1 VTSKRILLCATGLTP
16 QVVTETL
23 FALAR
28 PADGGAPWIPHEV
41 HVVTTARG
49 ADNVRLA
56 LLHPATGWFHRLRAD
71 YELPPIAFD
80 DRNIHLIARRDGSA
94 LDDIRDQDDNA
105 LAADRIA
112 AVVRALTAASDSEVH
127 ASIAGGRKTMGFFLG
142 YAMSLYGRPQDR
154 LSHVLV
160 SEPYESNPHFFYP
173 TPRTHPI
180 PRGRDGNEMID
191 AAAARVWLGDIPFVR
206 LRSAL
211 PRDMREKADLAF
223 AESVSAVQQ
232 TVAPSLLLER
242 ASLSAFA
249 AGRRI
254 ALKRVDFAFLA
265 WAAQRHIAARPLR
278 RHLKLNTDAAKDD
291 AKEFLAEYARL
302 RVDPDDKETR
312 THKRLVRGL
321 VSTFFDE
328 RRSALKR
335 AFCDA
340 LGDGKAQPYL
350 LKRQGRKEESEYRFD
365 LDPGCITLR

>member
-1 VTSKRILLCATGLTP
+1 VTSKRLLLCVTGLTP

-23 FALAR
+23 YALAR
-28 PADGGAPWIPHEV
+28 PADGGDPWIPHEV

-71 YELPPIAFD
+71 YGLPPIAFD
-80 DRNIHLIARRDGSA
+80 DRNVHLIERRDGSA
-94 LDDIRDQDDNA
+94 LDDIRDQEDNA
-105 LAADRIA
+105 CAADCIA
-112 AVVRALTAASDSEVH
+112 ALVRTLTAEPDSEVH

-191 AAAARVWLGDIPFVR
+191 AATARVWLGDIPFVR

-211 PRDMREKADLAF
+211 PADMRTRADIAF

-242 ASLSAFA
+242 ASCTAFA

-254 ALKRVDFAFLA
+254 PLKRVDFAFLA
-265 WAAQRHIAARPLR
+265 WAAQRHIRARPLH
-278 RHLKLNTDAAKDD
+278 RHLKMNTHAAKED
-291 AKEFLAEYARL
+291 AQEFLAEYAGL
-302 RVDPDDKETR
+302 RADPDDKETP
-312 THKRLVRGL
+312 THERLARGL
-321 VSTFFDE
+321 ISTFFDE
-328 RRSALKR
+328 RRSMLKR

-340 LGDGKAQPYL
+340 LGEAKAQPYL
-350 LKRQGRKEESEYRFD
+350 LKRHGKRGESEYRFD
-365 LDPGCITLR
+365 LDAGCITVR

>member
-1 VTSKRILLCATGLTP
+1 MTVKRILLCVTGLTP

-23 FALAR
+23 YALAR
-28 PADGGAPWIPHEV
+28 PENGRTAWIPHEV

-71 YELPPIAFD
+71 YDLPPIAFEE
-80 DRNIHLIARRDGSA
+80 RHIHLIERRDGSA
-94 LDDIRDQDDNA
+94 LDDIRNQDDNA
-105 LAADRIA
+105 VAADRIA
-112 AVVRALTAASDSEVH
+112 AVVRALTADADSEVH

-160 SEPYESNPHFFYP
+160 SDPFENNRHFFYP

-180 PRGRDGNEMID
+180 PRGADSNEMID
-191 AAAARVWLGDIPFVR
+191 AAVARVWLGEIPFVR

-211 PRDMREKADLAF
+211 PREMREKADLAF
-223 AESVSAVQQ
+223 AESVAAVQEQ
-232 TVAPSLLLER
+232 VAPSLLLDR
-242 ASLSAFA
+242 ASCSAFV

-254 ALKRVDFAFLA
+254 ALMRVDFAFLA
-265 WAAQRHIAARPLR
+265 WAARRHIETRPLR
-278 RHLKLNTDAAKDD
+278 RHLKLNTQAAREDAQ
-291 AKEFLAEYARL
+291 EYLAEYARL
-302 RVDPDDKETR
+302 RTDPDDTETR
-312 THKRLVRGL
+312 THERLSRGL

-335 AFCDA
+335 AFCGA

-350 LKRQGRKEESEYRFD
+350 LRRHGRKGASEYRFD
-365 LDPGCITLR
+365 LDPGCITLQ